1 MVSGTI
7 FDIKKFSVHD
17 GPGIRTTVFLKG
29 CPLKCRWCHNP
40 ESQAAGPEMIFRAGR
55 CIQCRACLPV
65 CPQNAI
71 FMNGGGAVTNRELCT
86 RCGLCVDA
94 CYAEARE
101 QIGRE
106 MPAAQVMAE
115 ILRDVPFYDESGG
128 GVTFSGGEPLSQ
140 PRFLTALLR
149 ACKANEIHTALDT
162 SGYAPW
168 AVIDGLRRDV
178 DLFLY
183 DLKAMDFRLHRRLT
197 GVSNG
202 RILKNVQKLAE
213 RGHKI
218 IIRVAVIPGV
228 NDHVDNLIATA
239 AFVANLP
246 GVNRVDLLPYHN
258 LAVDK
263 YHRLDKPYSLA
274 HTGVPQPDQLA
285 GPAQIFEDFKLN
297 VKIGG

>member
-1 MVSGTI
+1 MVTGTI
-7 FDIKKFSVHD
+7 FDIKKYALHD

-40 ESQAAGPEMIFRAGR
+40 ESQAAGPELIFRAGR
-55 CIQCRACLPV
+55 CIRCGACLPI

-71 FMNGGGAVTNRELCT
+71 SMNGGGAVVNRELCS
-86 RCGLCVDA
+86 RCGLCVQA

-101 QIGRE
+101 RIGRE
-106 MPAAQVMAE
+106 MTVAQVMAE

-140 PRFLTALLR
+140 PQFLVALLR
-149 ACKANEIHTALDT
+149 ACRANEIHTALDT

-178 DLFLY
+178 ALFLY
-183 DLKAMDFRLHRRLT
+183 DLKCMDFQRHRQLT
-197 GVSNG
+197 GASNG
-202 RILKNVQKLAE
+202 RILRNLQKLAE
-213 RGHKI
+213 LGHKI
-218 IIRVAVIPGV
+218 IVRVAVIPGV

-246 GVNRVDLLPYHN
+246 GVNRVDLLPYHA

-263 YHRLDKPYSLA
+263 YHRLDKPYTLA
-274 HTGVPQPDQLA
+274 ETAVPQPDEMA
-285 GPAQIFEDFKLN
+285 GPAQIFEDFKLK